1 MTIHKSA
8 QGSVLG
14 GILLLSGSAI
24 GAGMLGLPLVSGAA
38 GFWPSMGIFLF
49 CWVFMSITALL
60 LLEVNLFSGKDSNII
75 SMAYNSL
82 GNIGKYISLVIYVF
96 LIYSMLVA
104 YVDASGGLVS
114 EILNRK
120 LDLKVTSI
128 EGSLFFCL
136 LFGLFVFLGTLF
148 VDRLNRLLMLGLILT
163 YILLMVFGAPS
174 VHAHYLDHKV
184 WGYSLLAI
192 PVVITSFGYHNII
205 PTLTGYLR
213 GSKRRMVC
221 VILLGG
227 VLPLVIYALWELLI
241 LGVVPFEVFDGSPT
255 LEYLLTYIPES
266 RVSLWTQY
274 FAFFAIV
281 TSFLAQALALLDFL
295 RDALKVKKSVVN
307 RFWLTLLVLIPPFF
321 LSLKFPGIFITAL
334 SYVGG
339 FAAIILF
346 ALIPAFM
353 VWELRYKRKELEYK
367 IVPGGKA
374 MLACIIFVSLCIILL
389 QFLQELLS
397 LPTLKE
403 YL

>member
-82 GNIGKYISLVIYVF
+82 GNLGKYVSLVIYVF

-114 EILNRK
+114 EILNQK
-120 LDLKVTSI
+120 LDLKVTSL

-148 VDRLNRLLMLGLILT
+148 VDRLNRLFMLGLILT
-163 YILLMVFGAPS
+163 YILLMVFGVPS
-174 VHAHYLDHKV
+174 VQVHYLDHKV

-213 GSKRRMVC
+213 GSKRRMLL
-221 VILLGG
+221 VILLGSA
-227 VLPLVIYALWELLI
+227 LPLVIYTLWEVLI
-241 LGVVPFEVFDGSPT
+241 LGVVPFEVFDGNPS
-255 LEYLLTYIPES
+255 LEYLLTYISES

-295 RDALKVKKSVVN
+295 RDALKVKKNVMN

-353 VWELRYKRKELEYK
+353 VWELRYRRKELGYK
-367 IVPGGKA
+367 IVPGGRV
-374 MLACIIFVSLCIILL
+374 MLSCIIFVSLCIIFL
-389 QFLQELLS
+389 QLLQELLT
-397 LPTLKE
+397 LPILKE